1 MKGYAIALAILIL
14 LVAAVA
20 WNAAYVC
27 GVAESLLE
35 KLDELPS
42 VPAADP
48 TAAAA
53 KAIAREFDGEM
64 PRLEVTVPGAA
75 LDRIRES
82 LRLLVLYAESGDAS
96 RYAAAIV
103 CLRERIEA
111 MARPEKLSMDSLF

>member
-1 MKGYAIALAILIL
+1 MKGYAIALAILLL

-20 WNAAYVC
+20 WNAVYVC

-48 TAAAA
+48 TAAA
-53 KAIAREFDGEM
+53 KAISREFDGEM

-82 LRLLVLYAESGDAS
+82 LRLLVIYAESGDAS

-111 MARPEKLSMDSLF
+111 MARPEKLSMDNLF